1 MTSTHKYAGI
11 IGPLNVF
18 QNECSQIV
26 ENIRKCTTTKQNTVC
41 DFNEK
46 RQQFLLLNIHCEPE
60 LQTLS
65 RELANTKTAFDYK
78 IIYNTQ
84 QPYQI
89 RYDKTQNKVS
99 ISQHTFL

>member
-1 MTSTHKYAGI
+1 MTSIHKYAGI
-11 IGPLNVF
+11 IGSTNIF
-18 QNECSQIV
+18 HNECSQIV
-26 ENIRKCTTTKQNTVC
+26 ENIRKCMTTKQNTVC

-60 LQTLS
+60 LQAVS
-65 RELANTKTAFDYK
+65 RELANKKTAFDYK
-78 IIYNTQ
+78 IVYNTQ

-89 RYDKTQNKVS
+89 QYDKTQNKVS

>member
-11 IGPLNVF
+11 IGPNNVF
-18 QNECSQIV
+18 HQECSHIV
-26 ENIRKCTTTKQNTVC
+26 ENIRKCTTTKQNAIY

-60 LQTLS
+60 LQELS
-65 RELANTKTAFDYK
+65 RELANKKTAFDYK

-89 RYDKTQNKVS
+89 RYDKTQNKVY
-99 ISQHTFL
+99 INQPTFL